1 MKFLRIILIT
11 SLIAF
16 YSEAQESEAPPTNL
30 DQLLELVKEG
40 KSKEQAA
47 NKKREEEFKRSRNN
61 QARILQEEKDELK
74 RQEDIADALEEEAID
89 YINSKGYKIIDN
101 SI

>member
-16 YSEAQESEAPPTNL
+16 YSEAQENEAPPTNL

-47 NKKREEEFKRSRNN
+47 NKK
-61 QARILQEEKDELK
+61 EKKNLN
-74 RQEDIADALEEEAID
+74 ALEIIKQEF
-89 YINSKGYKIIDN
+89 YKKKKMSLKDKKTLLMH
-101 SI
+101 

>member
-47 NKKREEEFKRSRNN
+47 NKKREEEFKRARNN
-61 QARILQEEKDELK
+61 QARILQEEKDEL
-74 RQEDIADALEEEAID
+74 RSMLREEMAANRSPSSPPTEIAGKK
-89 YINSKGYKIIDN
+89 S
-101 SI
+101 